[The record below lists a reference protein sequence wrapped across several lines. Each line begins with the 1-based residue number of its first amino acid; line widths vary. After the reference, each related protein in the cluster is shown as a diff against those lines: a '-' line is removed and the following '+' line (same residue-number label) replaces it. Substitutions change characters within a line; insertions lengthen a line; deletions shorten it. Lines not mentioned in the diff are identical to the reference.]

1 MWYGRKLFGIIEDM
15 LIVVTRPVIVI
26 IEFVLLTIVS
36 RVKLQAIKYT
46 NEFVLHVREGEQA
59 AHALAN
65 KYQLTFE
72 RQVCW
77 SAPRLDASRLLIV

>member
-1 MWYGRKLFGIIEDM
+1 MFGIIEDM

-26 IEFVLLTIVS
+26 IEFILLTIVS
-36 RVKLQAIKYT
+36 HVKLEPLKYT

-65 KYQLTFE
+65 KYQLIFE
-72 RQVCW
+72 RQV
-77 SAPRLDASRLLIV
+77 R